1 MDLEKKPHNYERDFW
16 MMIIHK
22 INYDIKNYK
31 HVEIRQIHALVDL
44 LLFCELPDKKIM
56 QYLYDFVTHKKFV

>member
-1 MDLEKKPHNYERDFW
+1 
-16 MMIIHK
+16 MIIHK
-22 INYDIKNYK
+22 INYDIRNYE